1 MTLTTTATPDP
12 FGSNAMDA
20 LCATLRALRLP
31 SIARD
36 LPALLATAERE
47 GWGHMELL
55 RELFQREAAEKR
67 SRRYERNLK
76 ASGLSEAYT
85 IDRFDFDLAQRHGI
99 EPGVV
104 RDLVQCDFIRA
115 RRNIILA
122 GGVGTG
128 KSHLARTLGLEA
140 LKRGFKVLAFNTAEL
155 VEMLYKKRSSFH
167 FGKVYGSVRDADLVI
182 LDDLAYMTYAPERVE
197 YLFSLIVDRH
207 ELERGSTIVTSNTDV
222 TDWWQ
227 YFPSK
232 AMGMAFSDRLL
243 EGAQGLKLAGGSIR
257 PTRPP
262 RGLPPRAKNDKG
274 PAPQPASH
282 QEPPPPEPPQ
292 APKGA

>member
-1 MTLTTTATPDP
+1 MTLTQTATPDP
-12 FGSNAMDA
+12 FGSNVLEA

-31 SIARD
+31 SMAQE
-36 LPALLATAERE
+36 LPALLETAERE
-47 GWGHMELL
+47 GWGRLELL
-55 RELFQREAAEKR
+55 KELFEREAVQKR
-67 SRRYERNLK
+67 TRRYERRLK
-76 ASGLSEAYT
+76 ASGLSEAYA
-85 IDRFDFDLAQRHGI
+85 IDRFDFELAQKHGI

-104 RDLVQCDFIRA
+104 RDLAQCEFVRA

-128 KSHLARTLGLEA
+128 KSHLARTLGIEA

-155 VEMLYKKRSSFH
+155 VDTLYAKRSSFH
-167 FGKVYGSVRDADLVI
+167 FGKVYGTVRDADLVI
-182 LDDLAYMTYAPERVE
+182 LDDLAYMPYAPERVE

-207 ELERGSTIVTSNTDV
+207 ELEIGSTIVTSNTDV

-243 EGAQGLKLAGGSIR
+243 EGAQGLKLSGGSIR
-257 PTRPP
+257 PTRPS
-262 RGLPPRAKNDKG
+262 RGATGRPPRVDS
-274 PAPQPASH
+274 PPPAS
-282 QEPPPPEPPQ
+282 E
-292 APKGA
+292 GTTT